1 MEIKV
6 KSAASPRFSNKEKTA
21 IDLEVKFSHLD
32 EVVPFTSMKGESGYT
47 GELYE
52 EALAGKYGEIL
63 PWVDNIIEFNTQVSI
78 ERQRKELSEVTVV
91 IDTLSD
97 KLELFGPDKETE
109 DRLKKLKLHR
119 ITIME
124 LDKDPKWP
132 YVEFPEMP

>member
-1 MEIKV
+1 MKIEV
-6 KSAASPRFSNKEKTA
+6 QSAASPRFSNKEKTA

-32 EVVPFTSMKGESGYT
+32 EVVPFTSMKGENGYT

-63 PWVDNIIEFNTQVSI
+63 PWVDNILEFNTQVSI
-78 ERQRKELSEVTVV
+78 QRQRKELSNVTMV

-109 DRLKKLKLHR
+109 DRLKKLKLYR

-124 LDKDPKWP
+124 LDKDPEWP
-132 YVEFPEMP
+132 YVQFPEMP

>member
-1 MEIKV
+1 MKIEV
-6 KSAASPRFSNKEKTA
+6 QSAASPRFSNKEKTA

-63 PWVDNIIEFNTQVSI
+63 PWVDNILEFNTQVSI
-78 ERQRKELSEVTVV
+78 QRQRKELSNVTMV

-109 DRLKKLKLHR
+109 DRLKKLKLYR

-124 LDKDPKWP
+124 LDKDPEWP
-132 YVEFPEMP
+132 YVQFPEMP